1 MTTRRQVLSVLLLT
15 TGMSGF
21 LSADV
26 APGCGSRKATR
37 GREGA
42 PPSAAAPA
50 AAPAADPAKPIAP
63 NP

>member
-1 MTTRRQVLSVLLLT
+1 MTTRGQVLSVLLLT

-26 APGCGSRKATR
+26 APGCGSKKAT
-37 GREGA
+37 GAREVT

-50 AAPAADPAKPIAP
+50 DPAKPLAP
-63 NP
+63 SP